1 MADMTPVFDGHN
13 DALLRLY
20 QSGRRDAEQLFLQGM
35 DGGHVDLPRARKGG
49 LAGGLFA
56 IFPPPLSNMK
66 VNGKR
71 PQDVTFPQL
80 GQSDAL
86 TSTLAMAALLQ
97 RLERASEGRLAIC
110 RNASSI
116 RQAMASDTLAA
127 VFHIEGA
134 EAVGPDLDLIDV
146 LYAAGL
152 RSLGPVWSRSNIFGH
167 GVPFRFP
174 SSPNIGE
181 GLSEA
186 GKALVRKCNRLGI
199 LVDLSH
205 LNEKGFRDVQA
216 ISDAPLVA
224 SHSNVHAICPQSRN
238 LTDWQMC
245 AIRET
250 GGLAGLNFS
259 VSFLRP
265 DGDTNANTGLD
276 ILLKHLDAMLEAL
289 GEGGVALGSDFDGA
303 LVPRSIGDV
312 TGLPKLIEAMRVHDY
327 GEELIEKIAWRN
339 WLRVLERTIG

>member
-1 MADMTPVFDGHN
+1 
-13 DALLRLY
+13 
-20 QSGRRDAEQLFLQGM
+20 
-35 DGGHVDLPRARKGG
+35 
-49 LAGGLFA
+49 
-56 IFPPPLSNMK
+56 MK
-66 VNGKR
+66 VDGKR
-71 PQDVTFPQL
+71 PQDVTFPTL

-86 TSTLAMAALLQ
+86 ASTIAMAALLQ
-97 RLERASEGRLAIC
+97 RLERASDGRFAVC
-110 RNASSI
+110 RNAAAI
-116 RQAMASDTLAA
+116 RAAMASDTLAA

-134 EAVGPDLDLIDV
+134 EAVGPDLDLIDI

-152 RSLGPVWSRSNIFGH
+152 RSLGPVWSRSNIFAH

-174 SSPNIGE
+174 STPDIGE
-181 GLSEA
+181 GLSDA
-186 GKALVRKCNRLGI
+186 GKALIRKCNRLGI

-216 ISDAPLVA
+216 ISEAPLVT

-238 LTDWQMC
+238 LTDWQMR

-265 DGDTNANTGLD
+265 DGDTNANTDLD
-276 ILLKHLDAMLEAL
+276 ILLRPLDAMLEAL
-289 GEGGVALGSDFDGA
+289 GEDGVGLGSDFDGA
-303 LVPRSIGDV
+303 LVPRAIGDV
-312 TGLPKLIEAMRVHDY
+312 SGLPNLIEAMRVHGY

>member
-1 MADMTPVFDGHN
+1 
-13 DALLRLY
+13 
-20 QSGRRDAEQLFLQGM
+20 
-35 DGGHVDLPRARKGG
+35 
-49 LAGGLFA
+49 
-56 IFPPPLSNMK
+56 MK
-66 VNGKR
+66 VDGKR
-71 PQDVTFPQL
+71 PQDVTFPTL

-86 TSTLAMAALLQ
+86 ASTIAMAALLQ
-97 RLERASEGRLAIC
+97 RLERASDGRFAVC
-110 RNASSI
+110 RNAAAI
-116 RQAMASDTLAA
+116 RAAMASDTLAA

-134 EAVGPDLDLIDV
+134 EAVGPDLDLIDI

-152 RSLGPVWSRSNIFGH
+152 RSLGPVWSRSNIFAH

-174 SSPNIGE
+174 STPDIGE
-181 GLSEA
+181 GLSDA
-186 GKALVRKCNRLGI
+186 GKALIRKCNRLGI

-216 ISDAPLVA
+216 ISEAPLVA

-238 LTDWQMC
+238 LTDWQMR

-265 DGDTNANTGLD
+265 DGDTNANTDLD
-276 ILLKHLDAMLEAL
+276 ILLRHLDAMLEAL
-289 GEGGVALGSDFDGA
+289 GEDGVGLGSDFDGA
-303 LVPRSIGDV
+303 LVPRAIGDV
-312 TGLPKLIEAMRVHDY
+312 SGLPNLIEAMRVHGY